1 MSKSDAMGGKDP
13 QAIMRGIVELCA
25 DCDTCRFMMDVDC
38 VFFPELYRLWDLE
51 KEHGESV
58 TDADLR
64 RLAGLCTFCGLCP
77 CPRIP
82 MDVMDA
88 KSRYVEKKGLSLA
101 TRMLADVP
109 QLFRWF
115 QISPQLITTLQSS
128 RVLSPLLRKI
138 TGLHADREFPSFAEE
153 DFFQWAESHQL
164 TSRSPGIRNVAY
176 FAGCTA
182 GFLFPQIGR
191 ATVLVLQRNGISV
204 YTPPQQCCGMPQ
216 LVEGD
221 RHGALL
227 RARAN
232 VDQLLDSIQAGDDLV
247 CSCPTCG
254 YMMKVLLKERAY
266 YSAAYQHSVGA
277 TDDELKLPVLGV
289 CRHMVLKKSVYKDI
303 LKDDGYFSSLDPMGR
318 IKVAEKFNDVGEYLG
333 RLHAE
338 GRLDTS
344 FSRIDGRVAY
354 FAPCHQREQKM
365 GRPYFELLGLIPG
378 LQIVS
383 LSDTECCGMGGNF
396 GFKADFHEHSLT
408 IGRPLFA
415 KIRKVDPQ
423 AIITD
428 CMSCRLQFQHV
439 LPYAVFHPLEILAQA
454 YQQPPCSLEKMVK

>member
-1 MSKSDAMGGKDP
+1 
-13 QAIMRGIVELCA
+13 MRGIVELCA

-51 KEHGESV
+51 KERGEEL
-58 TDADLR
+58 TEEDLR
-64 RLAGLCTFCGLCP
+64 RLARLCTFCGLCP

-82 MDVMDA
+82 MDVMEA
-88 KSRYVEKKGLSLA
+88 KSRFVEKEGLSLA
-101 TRMLADVP
+101 TRILADVP
-109 QLFRWF
+109 RLYRWCR
-115 QISPQLITTLQSS
+115 ISPRLVSTMQSS
-128 RVLSPLLRKI
+128 RALSPLLRKAA
-138 TGLHADREFPSFAEE
+138 GLHADRELPPFAEE
-153 DFFQWAESHQL
+153 DFFRWAESQQL
-164 TSRSPGIRNVAY
+164 THRSPGTRNVAY

-191 ATVLVLQRNGISV
+191 ATVRILQRNGISV

-221 RHGALL
+221 RNGAML
-227 RARAN
+227 RASAN
-232 VDQLLDSIQAGDDLV
+232 VRQFLASVQAGDDLV

-254 YMMKVLLKERAY
+254 FFMKVLLKERAY

-277 TDDELKLPVLGV
+277 ADDELKLPADGV
-289 CRHMVLKKSVYKDI
+289 RRHMILKKSVYKDI
-303 LKDDGYFSSLDPMGR
+303 LKDDGYFSSLDPMER
-318 IKVAEKFNDVGEYLG
+318 INIAERFNDAGEYLS
-333 RLHAE
+333 RLRADA
-338 GRLDTS
+338 RLDMS
-344 FSRIDGRVAY
+344 FARIDGRVAY

-378 LQIVS
+378 LNIEMV
-383 LSDTECCGMGGNF
+383 SDTECCGMGGNF
-396 GFKADFHEHSLT
+396 GFKGDFHAHSLT
-408 IGRPLFA
+408 IGRPLFE
-415 KIRKVDPQ
+415 KISKVKPQ

-454 YQQPPCSLEKMVK
+454 YQQNACTIESMVKG